1 MILTTTTRI
10 RPSPT
15 ARPALKA
22 RCHGQLAC
30 SCEGTD
36 SNGDYFS
43 PSHGDE
49 GATAHLKFVA
59 AYLIRAR
66 CLDEISGGALNISC
80 DVLVENLDR
89 RVLVESQT
97 AAVHVGILQRSL
109 CTPGQ
114 RAPPAPSYSVT
125 DAPASLGFR
134 GFICL
139 LVGQLVPQREAMVQ
153 SGLPMRK
160 LL

>member
-1 MILTTTTRI
+1 MGSLHV
-10 RPSPT
+10 
-15 ARPALKA
+15 AVKA
-22 RCHGQLAC
+22 RTATAIIFPRV
-30 SCEGTD
+30 S
-36 SNGDYFS
+36 
-43 PSHGDE
+43 DE

-109 CTPGQ
+109 FTPGQ

>member
-1 MILTTTTRI
+1 M
-10 RPSPT
+10 
-15 ARPALKA
+15 
-22 RCHGQLAC
+22 
-30 SCEGTD
+30 
-36 SNGDYFS
+36 
-43 PSHGDE
+43 
-49 GATAHLKFVA
+49 
-59 AYLIRAR
+59 LI
-66 CLDEISGGALNISC
+66 
-80 DVLVENLDR
+80 ENLDR

>member
-1 MILTTTTRI
+1 M
-10 RPSPT
+10 
-15 ARPALKA
+15 
-22 RCHGQLAC
+22 
-30 SCEGTD
+30 
-36 SNGDYFS
+36 
-43 PSHGDE
+43 
-49 GATAHLKFVA
+49 
-59 AYLIRAR
+59 LI
-66 CLDEISGGALNISC
+66 
-80 DVLVENLDR
+80 ENLDR

-109 CTPGQ
+109 FTPGQ

-139 LVGQLVPQREAMVQ
+139 PVPQLVGQLVPQREAVVQ